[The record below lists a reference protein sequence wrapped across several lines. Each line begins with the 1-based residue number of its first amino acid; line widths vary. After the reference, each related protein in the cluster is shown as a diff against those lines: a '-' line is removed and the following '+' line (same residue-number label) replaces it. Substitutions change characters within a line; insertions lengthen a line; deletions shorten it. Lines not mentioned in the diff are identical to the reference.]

1 MADISQYTDKIRHAV
16 YGKEVRGS
24 LADGIEA
31 INTEVEAN
39 TKHVND
45 TSTDIQ
51 NFKNEINQA
60 ESIRVQDENERK
72 SNETNRINEFDSMKN
87 EFNSLKNNSTEATNN
102 ANNAANNA
110 NSTATN
116 SENRTSQA
124 INDLTNKVNQA
135 VTNVTANQIGGT
147 NILTGTQNFDYGW
160 ILGENGV
167 DAKIDRTNLFQG
179 CAVEVL
185 WYDWNYFYQDVNYE
199 VGRTYTISCYA
210 KADKEGANIYFSLA
224 DNMTAWGMK
233 KLTTEW
239 KRYVFTFTPTLST
252 GSLRIECS
260 GVSDNNKAY
269 VSKIKL
275 EKGTMATDWCPSPF
289 DKQDRIKNFGGTN
302 LLDNTDL
309 ANPIQMFYNTPN
321 IQLIVDKTFQRQT
334 SIYNEKLIGLQSA
347 GDSFGDTYTSLFRTN
362 DKIIQPNT
370 TYTISFN
377 YMSLHAA
384 GDISSS
390 CFLYF
395 NKNDGT
401 QENLYMD
408 VDLASHGENWF
419 KYVKTFTTPANIKNI
434 EVRFGFR
441 CTAFAWLTI
450 DGLKLEKG
458 TIATDYS
465 LSNTDIK
472 NKLEKASIDNAPV
485 DHNCN
490 SFIQPNSSFLWD
502 TGLDGF
508 KNTPLGDLEKGSAI
522 VFEVVNYGND
532 GRIQQEFRQTY
543 PFYQTRKWIRNYTS
557 DSNGQWSDWRPEF
570 LGCGP
575 IGQGDDF
582 NGMTSMGCY
591 KVQAI
596 NPFTKNSPLTLDNGI
611 YGFGLLNVYE
621 SGVAEEHR
629 ILQIYYPHQS
639 GTVGHRTPVM
649 RMKNS
654 TGWTDWTYIGATLKD
669 IDRLTSQIASNSSS
683 INDLYNWVNRNV
695 QMEYISGATS
705 LTLQPNKAY
714 YLDGQHVADIT
725 HIDHSAIP
733 AGGKVYFYVAS
744 GDPLAHIVFRR
755 SGLCNQ
761 DVRVWLPK
769 GQDFWITG
777 NENGDTIFTLMKI
790 GDAMRFLS

>member
-60 ESIRVQDENERK
+60 ENIRVQDENKRK

-124 INDLTNKVNQA
+124 INNLTNSVNSA
-135 VTNVTANQIGGT
+135 IVDVKANQI
-147 NILTGTQNFDYGW
+147 
-160 ILGENGV
+160 
-167 DAKIDRTNLFQG
+167 
-179 CAVEVL
+179 
-185 WYDWNYFYQDVNYE
+185 
-199 VGRTYTISCYA
+199 
-210 KADKEGANIYFSLA
+210 
-224 DNMTAWGMK
+224 
-233 KLTTEW
+233 
-239 KRYVFTFTPTLST
+239 
-252 GSLRIECS
+252 
-260 GVSDNNKAY
+260 
-269 VSKIKL
+269 
-275 EKGTMATDWCPSPF
+275 
-289 DKQDRIKNFGGTN
+289 GGTN

-362 DKIIQPNT
+362 DRIIQPDT

-419 KYVKTFTTPANIKNI
+419 KYVKTFTAPANIKNI
-434 EVRFGFR
+434 EVRFGFI
-441 CTAFAWLTI
+441 CTAFAWLAI

-472 NKLEKASIDNAPV
+472 NKLEKASIDNAPT
-485 DHNCN
+485 DHDCN
-490 SFIQPNSSFLWD
+490 SFTQPNSSFIWD

-508 KNTPLGDLEKGSAI
+508 RSTPLGDLAKGSAI
-522 VFEVVNYGND
+522 VFEVINYGNT

-543 PFYQTRKWIRNYTS
+543 PPNQARKWIRNYTS
-557 DSNGQWSDWRPEF
+557 DSNGQWSNWRPEF
-570 LGCGP
+570 
-575 IGQGDDF
+575 IGDREINSNDDF
-582 NGMTSMGCY
+582 NNITNMGCY
-591 KVQAI
+591 KVPGATGTT
-596 NPFTKNSPLTLDNGI
+596 PNSPQQKLDAGI
-611 YGFGLLNVYE
+611 YNYGLLTVYE

-629 ILQIYYPHQS
+629 VLQIYYPHQE
-639 GTVGHRTPVM
+639 GGVGHRTPVM

-654 TGWTDWTYIGATLKD
+654 TAWTDWTYIGATSKD

-683 INDLYNWVNRNV
+683 INDLYNWVNKNI

-725 HIDHSAIP
+725 SIDHSAIP

-755 SGLCNQ
+755 QGLCNQ

-777 NENGDTIFTLMKI
+777 NENGDTIFTMMKI

>member
-45 TSTDIQ
+45 TSEDIQ

-60 ESIRVQDENERK
+60 ENIRVQDENERK

-124 INDLTNKVNQA
+124 INNLTNSVNSA
-135 VTNVTANQIGGT
+135 IVDVKANQI
-147 NILTGTQNFDYGW
+147 
-160 ILGENGV
+160 
-167 DAKIDRTNLFQG
+167 
-179 CAVEVL
+179 
-185 WYDWNYFYQDVNYE
+185 
-199 VGRTYTISCYA
+199 
-210 KADKEGANIYFSLA
+210 
-224 DNMTAWGMK
+224 
-233 KLTTEW
+233 
-239 KRYVFTFTPTLST
+239 
-252 GSLRIECS
+252 
-260 GVSDNNKAY
+260 
-269 VSKIKL
+269 
-275 EKGTMATDWCPSPF
+275 
-289 DKQDRIKNFGGTN
+289 GGTN

-309 ANPIQMFYNTPN
+309 ANPIQMFNNTPN

-362 DKIIQPNT
+362 DRIIQPDT

-419 KYVKTFTTPANIKNI
+419 KYVKTFTTPENIKNI

-441 CTAFAWLTI
+441 CTAFAWLAI
-450 DGLKLEKG
+450 DGVKLEKG

-472 NKLEKASIDNAPV
+472 NKLDKATINNAPS
-485 DHNCN
+485 DHDCN
-490 SFIQPNSSFLWD
+490 SFTKPNSSFIWD

-508 KNTPLGDLEKGSAI
+508 KNTPLGDLQIGSAI

-654 TGWTDWTYIGATLKD
+654 TGWTDWTYMGATSKD

-683 INDLYNWVNRNV
+683 INDLYNWANRNI

-714 YLDGQHVADIT
+714 YLDGQHVADIN

-777 NENGDTIFTLMKI
+777 NDNGDTIFTLMKI